1 MQASLRAYDNKTR
14 RKQVNKII
22 QEARDITGW
31 AVSKNRLVALG
42 MRCVIFLG
50 TTLGLR
56 FSPGFGPD
64 VANSMEVASLD
75 EELA

>member
-1 MQASLRAYDNKTR
+1 VLA
-14 RKQVNKII
+14 
-22 QEARDITGW
+22 TGEDQL
-31 AVSKNRLVALG
+31 VLTSSRLV
-42 MRCVIFLG
+42 

-56 FSPGFGPD
+56 FGPD